1 MAIIVLGALGL
12 IFGILLAVAGKV
24 FAVEKDPKEEAVR
37 ACLAGANCGGCG
49 YPGCDGYA
57 AAVASGE
64 AATNL
69 CSPGGAEAAAKIAEI
84 MGVSGGS
91 AETYVAFVR
100 CSGTCGHRAQKFEY
114 QGLDSCIAA
123 TRLGGGSGP
132 NVCSYGCMGCGDCV
146 KACQFGAMHIVDGIA
161 KVDRSVCVGCMK
173 CAEACPKGMIE
184 KVPASSTDIVACQS
198 RDKGPVVT
206 KACDYGC
213 IGCQNARRNARPTPS
228 RSPTSS
234 LTSTRAC
241 ASTAATAPMCA
252 RAAAL
257 WISDKHPQTTRSPF
271 FGTGIFDRRRLS
283 MQKIIYAAV
292 FYDDAELYAIA
303 DRTAGGIAGM
313 SPVSDPHTTLAFRP
327 DVDPAFCVQSG
338 VPHCTCYLAP
348 GAAAKDTAGLDFE
361 PLDESERFTLT
372 GRLGFYTHSGV
383 DFG

>member
-1 MAIIVLGALGL
+1 MSTVLMAIVVLGALGL

-24 FAVEKDPKEEAVR
+24 FHVEKDPKEEAVR

-57 AAVASGE
+57 AAVAAGE

-84 MGVSGGS
+84 MGVAGGDT
-91 AETYVAFVR
+91 ETYVAFVR

-146 KACQFGAMHIVDGIA
+146 KACPFGAMHIVDGIA

-184 KVPASSTDIVACQS
+184 KVPASSTNIVACQS
-198 RDKGPVVT
+198 KDKGPVVT

-213 IGCQNARRNARPTPS
+213 IGCQKCKKECPTDAI
-228 RSPTSS
+228 TITDF
-234 LTSTRAC
+234 LAHIDQTQCVNCGHC
-241 ASTAATAPMCA
+241 ADVCPRGCIAYIAP
-252 RAAAL
+252 
-257 WISDKHPQTTRSPF
+257 
-271 FGTGIFDRRRLS
+271 
-283 MQKIIYAAV
+283 
-292 FYDDAELYAIA
+292 
-303 DRTAGGIAGM
+303 
-313 SPVSDPHTTLAFRP
+313 
-327 DVDPAFCVQSG
+327 
-338 VPHCTCYLAP
+338 
-348 GAAAKDTAGLDFE
+348 
-361 PLDESERFTLT
+361 
-372 GRLGFYTHSGV
+372 
-383 DFG
+383 